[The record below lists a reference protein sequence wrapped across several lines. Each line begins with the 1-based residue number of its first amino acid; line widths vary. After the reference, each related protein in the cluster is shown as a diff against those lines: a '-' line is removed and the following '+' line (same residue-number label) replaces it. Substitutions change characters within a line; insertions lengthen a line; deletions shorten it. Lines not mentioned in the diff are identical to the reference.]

1 MKKIA
6 FVLIA
11 LMTTSAMLFASG
23 RAQSSSAPSSTG
35 SATTAGT
42 TTVRWAFW
50 GNSTR
55 IELTQKAIDLYQSQ
69 NPGVQI
75 HAEPYDGNSTELQ
88 TVMTQIAGGNAPD
101 IIQMGGNWPDLVSQ
115 TLPLEPY
122 AGTLLDTKNIDQGA
136 LDMVSQNGHIYGISV
151 GNTYLGLVY
160 NKGLLQRVGAPLP
173 KNNMSY
179 DELRAYLVSIKPLL
193 PADVYPMMDVAFTS
207 QGETYFGH
215 YLRTRGVV
223 SYNAATKSTQVTPAV
238 IKDYLDIFADYRANG
253 LIPPADVAAQYAE
266 ANSDSSALV
275 AGKVAIT
282 FIAASQLSGYEASMT
297 DELDLI
303 TMPGANAQ
311 NKAHWAQLS
320 QVMMVNKD
328 SKNAEAAVK
337 FINWIVTSPDAGKI
351 LGTNRGIS
359 ASSTYRA
366 GVEASPT
373 DAKILALASA
383 IGDYLSPESDHF
395 PNDAE
400 LVSQEFLIYQ
410 SVYFG
415 QLDTTQGA
423 QRLYDERIRL
433 MNK

>member
-11 LMTTSAMLFASG
+11 LMTTSAMLFAG
-23 RAQSSSAPSSTG
+23 GKKEAPASSA
-35 SATTAGT
+35 ATAGT
-42 TTVRWAFW
+42 TTIRWAFW

-55 IELTQKAIDLYQSQ
+55 IALTQQAIDLYQSQ
-69 NPGVQI
+69 HPGVQI
-75 HAEPYDGNSTELQ
+75 NAEPYDGNSTELQ

-101 IIQMGGNWPDLVSQ
+101 IIQMGGNWPDLASQ
-115 TLPLEPY
+115 TLPLETY
-122 AGTLLDTKNIDQGA
+122 SGSALATSNIDQGA
-136 LDMVSQNGHIYGISV
+136 LDMVSQNGHVYGISV

-160 NKGLLQRVGAPLP
+160 NKALLQRVGAPLP
-173 KNNMSY
+173 SNNMSY
-179 DELRAYLVSIKPLL
+179 DELREYLVSIKPLL
-193 PADVYPMMDVAFTS
+193 PAGVYPMMDVAFTA

-223 SYNAATKSTQVTPAV
+223 SYNAATKSTQVTPEI
-238 IKDYLDIFADYRANG
+238 IKDYLDMFADYRANG
-253 LIPPADVAAQYAE
+253 LIPQADLAAQYTE

-282 FIAASQLSGYEASMT
+282 FIAASQLSGYEAAMT

-328 SKNAEAAVK
+328 SKNKDEAVK
-337 FINWIVTSPDAGKI
+337 FVSWIVTSPEAGKI

-366 GVEASPT
+366 GVQANAT

-383 IGDYLSPESDHF
+383 IGDFLSPETDHF

-410 SVYFG
+410 GVYFG
-415 QLDTTQGA
+415 QTDTTQGA
-423 QRLYDERIRL
+423 QKLYDERVRL

>member
-11 LMTTSAMLFASG
+11 LMSTSAMLFASG
-23 RAQSSSAPSSTG
+23 RQSNQAAPSSTG
-35 SATTAGT
+35 AASGSGT
-42 TTVRWAFW
+42 TIRWAFW

-55 IELTQKAIDLYQSQ
+55 IELTQRAIDLYQSQ

-75 HAEPYDGNSTELQ
+75 HAEPYDGNSSELQ

-115 TLPLEPY
+115 ALPLESY
-122 AGTLLDTKNIDQGA
+122 AGTLLDTQNIDQGA
-136 LDMVSQNGHIYGISV
+136 LDMVSQNGRLYGISV

-160 NKGLLQRVGAPLP
+160 NKGMLQRAGAPLP
-173 KNNMSY
+173 KHNMSY
-179 DELRAYLVSIKPLL
+179 DELRAYLMSIKPLL
-193 PADVYPMMDVAFTS
+193 PEGVYPMMDVGFTS
-207 QGETYFGH
+207 QSETYFGH
-215 YLRTRGVV
+215 YLRTRGLV
-223 SYNAATKSTQVTPAV
+223 SYNAAAKSTQVTAAV
-238 IKDYLDIFADYRANG
+238 IKDYLDMFADYRANG
-253 LIPPADVAAQYAE
+253 LIPPAEIAAQFAE

-275 AGKVAIT
+275 AGRVALT
-282 FIAASQLSGYEASMT
+282 FLAASQLSGFEASMT
-297 DELDLI
+297 DELDLT

-328 SKNAEAAVK
+328 SKNPQEAVK
-337 FINWIVTSPDAGKI
+337 FINWIVTSPDAGRI

-366 GVEASPT
+366 GVQANPT
-373 DAKILALASA
+373 DAKILVLAEA
-383 IGDYLSPESDHF
+383 IGSFLSPESDHF

-410 SVYFG
+410 SVYFD
-415 QLDTTQGA
+415 QFDTAQGA
-423 QRLYDERIRL
+423 QRLYDERLRL

>member
-1 MKKIA
+1 
-6 FVLIA
+6 
-11 LMTTSAMLFASG
+11 
-23 RAQSSSAPSSTG
+23 
-35 SATTAGT
+35 
-42 TTVRWAFW
+42 
-50 GNSTR
+50 
-55 IELTQKAIDLYQSQ
+55 
-69 NPGVQI
+69 
-75 HAEPYDGNSTELQ
+75 
-88 TVMTQIAGGNAPD
+88 
-101 IIQMGGNWPDLVSQ
+101 
-115 TLPLEPY
+115 
-122 AGTLLDTKNIDQGA
+122 
-136 LDMVSQNGHIYGISV
+136 
-151 GNTYLGLVY
+151 
-160 NKGLLQRVGAPLP
+160 
-173 KNNMSY
+173 
-179 DELRAYLVSIKPLL
+179 
-193 PADVYPMMDVAFTS
+193 MMDVAFTA

-223 SYNAATKSTQVTPAV
+223 SYNAATKSTQVTAAI
-238 IKDYLDIFADYRANG
+238 IKDYLDMFEDYRANG
-253 LIPPADVAAQYAE
+253 LIPPADISAQYAE

-282 FIAASQLSGYEASMT
+282 FIAASQLSGYEAAT
-297 DELDLI
+297 PDELDLI

-328 SKNAEAAVK
+328 SKNKEEAVK
-337 FINWIVTSPDAGKI
+337 FISWIVTSPDAGKI

-366 GVEASPT
+366 GVQANAT

-383 IGDYLSPESDHF
+383 IGSFLSPETDHF

-415 QLDTTQGA
+415 QIDTATGA